1 MLKYTAI
8 AAFGGLV
15 LCASLASAQTPAATP
30 NDHMTVNQRLE
41 NQHDRIQAGTRDD
54 QLTRNERTRLRAS
67 DAAIHAQE
75 RVYRRANDGKLTR
88 SEKHQL
94 TRELNRNSRQIY
106 RARHNDR
113 KPKS

>member
-1 MLKYTAI
+1 MLKNTAI
-8 AAFGGLV
+8 AFGGLV
-15 LCASLASAQTPAATP
+15 LCASLVSAQTPAATTP
-30 NDHMTVNQRLE
+30 DDHMTVNQRLE

-54 QLTRNERTRLRAS
+54 QLTKNERTRLRAS

-75 RVYRRANDGKLTR
+75 RVYRNANDGKLTK

-94 TRELNRNSRQIY
+94 TRELNRNSRQIH
-106 RARHNDR
+106 RARYNDR